1 MVNQYLAGPIAGVAI
16 FLNVG
21 FLIWLLMST
30 LYLGGSE
37 TVLNLPVLNS
47 VQPHVLLNWESVMQD
62 LFPWVFMGWIVF
74 AFATRLPGR
83 LYLPSKAQEELA
95 R

>member
-1 MVNQYLAGPIAGVAI
+1 MAAVAI
-16 FLNVG
+16 FLNLG
-21 FLIWLLMST
+21 LLIWFLLSS

-37 TVLNLPVLNS
+37 GVLNLPILNS
-47 VQPHVLLNWESVMQD
+47 VQPHVLLDWERVMQD
-62 LFPWVFMGWIVF
+62 LFPWVLLGWIIF

-83 LYLPSKAQEELA
+83 LYFSKQAQDELN